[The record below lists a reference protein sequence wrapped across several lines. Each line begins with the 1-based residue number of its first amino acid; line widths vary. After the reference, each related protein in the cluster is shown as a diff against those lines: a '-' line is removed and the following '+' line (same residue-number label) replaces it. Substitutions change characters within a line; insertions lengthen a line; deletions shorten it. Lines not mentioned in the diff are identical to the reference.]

1 MKKTTIPMATFS
13 ALNPRD
19 RADFIRFGGEVC
31 DNPKASDDGAKS
43 AARIHLEARAGL
55 LLKSAGA
62 AVEDLT
68 AYAITDSG
76 LRDLTVTMGPYTRK
90 LAASNNSAAR
100 AKVVDHMLGTL
111 AGRPG
116 GAHEVLVGLGIHKP
130 SKPAR

>member
-1 MKKTTIPMATFS
+1 MAVFS

-19 RADFIRFGGEVC
+19 RADFIRFGGEVS
-31 DNPKASDDGAKS
+31 DNAKASDDGAKS
-43 AARIHLEARAGL
+43 AVRIGQEMRAKM

-68 AYAITDSG
+68 DFAITNSG
-76 LRDLTVTMGPYTRK
+76 LSDLAVTLEAYKRK
-90 LAASNNSAAR
+90 LNANHNSAPR